1 MSDCQP
7 ELAMFE
13 ERPAPTEYDR
23 VANQMAALL
32 NELARTRTSLSA
44 ARRRVVHL
52 EQEQAQL
59 VADIDTLNDQLK
71 QLVADAINPEVER

>member
-1 MSDCQP
+1 MSDCPPDAYDP
-7 ELAMFE
+7 ES
-13 ERPAPTEYDR
+13 PVPTEYDR

-32 NELARTRTSLSA
+32 NELARTRSSLSA

-52 EQEQAQL
+52 ELEQAQL

-71 QLVADAINPEVER
+71 QLVADAIDPEVER